1 MIGKLLFRLARTGPL
16 GSAVRFGFA
25 HLSGLLPVQRVCET
39 GDIVAFHHPRPAW
52 DRHVLFV
59 PKEPIPSLGSVRPE
73 QVPLVRRLVELAL
86 EVAARERFDRDGF
99 ALLANGG
106 AYQDVGQL
114 HFHLAS
120 RAREAWYECPDR
132 PAGPALLEADA
143 LTAHRHPR
151 PRRAVHIVM
160 LPPRGPLAPAAP
172 GLGEA
177 FIDAVIIATQRLIVR
192 LDLEVGGYTLAIG
205 APPGRP
211 APGPCFHLL
220 AGADRDPR
228 RTLGPD
234 DTGEEGRR
242 EDRGRSPT

>member
-1 MIGKLLFRLARTGPL
+1 
-16 GSAVRFGFA
+16 
-25 HLSGLLPVQRVCET
+25 
-39 GDIVAFHHPRPAW
+39 
-52 DRHVLFV
+52 
-59 PKEPIPSLGSVRPE
+59 
-73 QVPLVRRLVELAL
+73 
-86 EVAARERFDRDGF
+86 
-99 ALLANGG
+99 
-106 AYQDVGQL
+106 
-114 HFHLAS
+114 
-120 RAREAWYECPDR
+120 
-132 PAGPALLEADA
+132 
-143 LTAHRHPR
+143 
-151 PRRAVHIVM
+151 M